1 MLNYKDKSTY
11 GQQFKIWKELSAD
24 VWIDV
29 NQKDKDGKDVKKRQK
44 KISYAQFVKAF
55 TNAGIELK
63 SQKGTDLSVGRINGH
78 LNTLKDHIAELGKLN
93 GVSEEKIENWK
104 SNVRLCLIKE
114 DVAEIKG
121 LVTDD
126 AFFSSL

>member
-44 KISYAQFVKAF
+44 KISYSQFVKAF

-63 SQKGTDLSVGRINGH
+63 S
-78 LNTLKDHIAELGKLN
+78 
-93 GVSEEKIENWK
+93 
-104 SNVRLCLIKE
+104 
-114 DVAEIKG
+114 
-121 LVTDD
+121 
-126 AFFSSL
+126 